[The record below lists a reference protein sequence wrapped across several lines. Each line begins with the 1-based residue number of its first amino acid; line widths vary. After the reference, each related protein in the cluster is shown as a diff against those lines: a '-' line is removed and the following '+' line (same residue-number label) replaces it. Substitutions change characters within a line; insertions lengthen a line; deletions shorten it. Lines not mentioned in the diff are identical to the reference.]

1 MLDLHTL
8 AARLLSPRRFFAPG
22 LTLSF
27 RHDPAERIPWEVF
40 HGRLLD
46 PAHTRR
52 QHTFETWGLHAI
64 PGPPDEALL
73 SLKYDTLANR
83 LHVVRAVEGY
93 AWEGFDAGGGVFE
106 SRERRKWIREL
117 IATFDLGDG
126 LEREVELAL
135 WRAVVG
141 SRLPL
146 TPIET
151 PLPSFSFGHLVYG
164 PDDFAPTSPDEL
176 LSRWLAPAKS
186 HGHRILEAWL
196 RASTGDPSALQAT
209 GLSPEALIGL
219 VRRMFD
225 DISLSPWT
233 PFVPRLLDALD
244 ALVERGW
251 MPLPLLVDFHSSLLR
266 LLGRHLTAYDLVTFH
281 HRGANYPDALLLDLV
296 FRRYLAR
303 IEQTPELFE
312 TNRLRRR
319 ALRQAVVLRRRY
331 EGHPVPEVPT
341 SPGERMRVYPE
352 GMPRVSEEQI
362 LQPARR
368 RVYLFH
374 GEPTFDL
381 LGPIA
386 LRILRQGVEDLHH
399 REERQELG
407 AAVYLDRPLGGA
419 KATVEPDGTPLVAS
433 LAFSAAIAEQRLR
446 LLGSDLVADF
456 DIPGIPVAAIGP
468 GRQGSVSLADAGRV
482 SADFVFRHTLP
493 GSRREF
499 LAAFDW
505 APLAGR
511 VDLASRTWLLAAG
524 PQGGLRILD
533 RSGETIL
540 EFEAAYEEGYRSRG
554 GVEIPR
560 AGLRVTR
567 IGEERLADTVRIR
580 IVSEDS
586 DEGRMREARSKTGD
600 HFR

>member
-1 MLDLHTL
+1 MLDLQTL
-8 AARLLSPRRFFAPG
+8 AARLLSPSRFFAPG

-73 SLKYDTLANR
+73 SLKYDASANQ

-93 AWEGFDAGGGVFE
+93 AWEGFDAGGGVIE
-106 SRERRKWIREL
+106 SRERRKWMREL
-117 IATFDLGDG
+117 IATFDCGDD

-151 PLPSFSFGHLVYG
+151 PLPAFSFGHLVYG
-164 PDDFAPTSPDEL
+164 PDDSAPTSPDEL
-176 LSRWLAPAKS
+176 LSRWLAPARDQ
-186 HGHRILEAWL
+186 GHRILEAWL
-196 RASTGDPSALQAT
+196 RVSAGDPSALQAT
-209 GLSPEALIGL
+209 GLSPAALIGL

-266 LLGRHLTAYDLVTFH
+266 LLCRHLTAYDLVTFH

-303 IEQTPELFE
+303 IEQAPELFE
-312 TNRLRRR
+312 TSRIRRR

-362 LQPARR
+362 LHPARR
-368 RVYLFH
+368 RAYLFH
-374 GEPTFDL
+374 GEPTFGL
-381 LGPIA
+381 LGPKA
-386 LRILRQGVEDLHH
+386 LEVLAQSIEDLHH
-399 REERQELG
+399 LEERQELG

-456 DIPGIPVAAIGP
+456 DIPGIPVAAIGA
-468 GRQGSVSLADAGRV
+468 GRQGSVSLSDAGRV

-499 LAAFDW
+499 LALFDW

-524 PQGGLRILD
+524 PQGGLRMLD
-533 RSGETIL
+533 ASGETIL

-554 GVEIPR
+554 GLELPR

-580 IVSEDS
+580 TAN
-586 DEGRMREARSKTGD
+586 AR
-600 HFR
+600 